1 MMRREWENSLTR
13 KVLARL
19 WSKMQPA
26 LSGVAGW
33 LWKAAGNSL
42 LLGGTAALA
51 RQRLYPLVA
60 TSLLFRAMRW
70 LVLDLAK
77 EG

>member
-1 MMRREWENSLTR
+1 MRREWENSLTR
-13 KVLARL
+13 RALVRL
-19 WSKMQPA
+19 WLKLQPA

-33 LWKAAGNSL
+33 LWKAAGDSL

-60 TSLLFRAMRW
+60 TSLLFRAVRW